1 MKLISGSRTHGHGY
15 LWGSGGF
22 GQEGDNVLILFWL
35 VGTQKHSHLIEMNR
49 PISDDL
55 CIFLRVFYDFVKKVY
70 LKIVASSSSP
80 LQRRFLH

>member
-1 MKLISGSRTHGHGY
+1 MVMVT
-15 LWGSGGF
+15 F
-22 GQEGDNVLILFWL
+22 GALEVSVRKVIMFSFLFWL